1 MTRHPRAARPV
12 RALLLATALG
22 LLGPGAILAV
32 EAPQPTTEPTAAPTV
47 EPTAAPTAEPTAPPL
62 ASAASILIAVF
73 DSQSTADP
81 DDDTLLDAGVF
92 AVHLDDGD
100 GIFEPAADALVF
112 GPAEANGGL
121 LDTADLPAGR
131 YWIVQTATPAGYRPA
146 APVLAELNLDS
157 TVTCLWDAT
166 GPLECHVNDVGAEDL
181 SWTIA
186 VVVNDPLPSATVAP
200 TEAPEPTAAG
210 TGGVEG
216 ATGTPAVTL
225 PPTDGSEA
233 LTGPSTEAGGRMALA
248 ILAVVAG
255 LAVLLNGRRRQA
267 RLQATGQR
275 GRE

>member
-1 MTRHPRAARPV
+1 MTRHPRAARPI

-22 LLGPGAILAV
+22 LVGPGAILAV
-32 EAPQPTTEPTAAPTV
+32 EAPEPTTEPTAAPTID
-47 EPTAAPTAEPTAPPL
+47 PTAPPL
-62 ASAASILIAVF
+62 PSVASILIAVF

-100 GIFEPAADALVF
+100 GILEPAGDALVF

-121 LDTADLPAGR
+121 LDTAVLPRGR

-166 GPLECHVNDVGAEDL
+166 GPLECHVNDVGAENL

-186 VVVNDPLPSATVAP
+186 VMVNDPLPTATVAP
-200 TEAPEPTAAG
+200 TDAPEPTPAG

-216 ATGTPAVTL
+216 ATGTPDITL
-225 PPTDGSEA
+225 PPTDGSGA
-233 LTGPSTEAGGRMALA
+233 PTAPPTAAGERIALA
-248 ILAVVAG
+248 ILAI
-255 LAVLLNGRRRQA
+255 LAVLAVLVTRRLVQT
-267 RLQATGQR
+267 RL
-275 GRE
+275 